1 MKKNYVTS
9 PYKDLKVNELV
20 NYVNFT
26 ADDATPNTMTID
38 IIKKTTKND
47 KLLYQVI
54 KLARQN
60 NCYKI
65 KETLAFLEYIEKRN
79 TSKYFLKTDS
89 EQTVDDD

>member
-1 MKKNYVTS
+1 MTS
-9 PYKDLKVNELV
+9 PYKDPLKVNELV
-20 NYVNFT
+20 HYVNFT

-65 KETLAFLEYIEKRN
+65 KKPLAFLEYIEKCN